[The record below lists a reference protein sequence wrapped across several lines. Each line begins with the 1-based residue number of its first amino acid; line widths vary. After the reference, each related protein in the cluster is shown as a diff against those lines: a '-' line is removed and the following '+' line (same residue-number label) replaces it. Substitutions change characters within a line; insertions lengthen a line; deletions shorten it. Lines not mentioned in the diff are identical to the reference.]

1 MQEINVL
8 HMGCQ
13 GVTRV
18 THARTFHFKFMFGS
32 HHQFSTKSKTA
43 ERRRRRINRT
53 NDMVSRNY
61 VKFTSYKFCDFLP
74 HVHVIFHPALV
85 FCGTNPGIQ
94 GLTRPNQITRRKDC
108 SRVDDAAK
116 FSFQQVSFV
125 DLKSA

>member
-1 MQEINVL
+1 MQNLL
-8 HMGCQ
+8 H
-13 GVTRV
+13 
-18 THARTFHFKFMFGS
+18 
-32 HHQFSTKSKTA
+32 
-43 ERRRRRINRT
+43 
-53 NDMVSRNY
+53 
-61 VKFTSYKFCDFLP
+61 TSKFCDFLP